1 MGRIGLT
8 YHWPMPRRRETRPFS
23 DKSRGIRIQKA
34 LAEAGI
40 DSRRHCEELIDER
53 RVSVNGTIIESL
65 PAWVDP
71 TNDRI
76 EVDGHPIR
84 KRKVEQVAVH
94 YYVMLNKPANVVS
107 TNSDPYERTRAIDL
121 VTLPGKPRLFCVGRL
136 DADTTGLLLL
146 TNDGDFANH
155 LTHPRYEV
163 YKTYEVVIKG
173 SLDAA
178 GVATLQRGM
187 VLYDRRK
194 KTALRTEP
202 VRLKFLKRDRDRT
215 HLLMELREGR
225 NQRIQKMM
233 LALEHPIRKL
243 KCVGLGPLRLT
254 GVAMGQWRLL
264 RASEV
269 SELRKAAGVAKP
281 VKPDRGAARRAREAQ

>member
-40 DSRRHCEELIDER
+40 DSRRHCEQLIDER
-53 RVSVNGTIIESL
+53 RVSVNGTIIDSL

-71 TNDRI
+71 ASDRI

-84 KRKVEQVAVH
+84 KRKAEQADTH
-94 YYVMLNKPANVVS
+94 YYVMLNKPTNVVS
-107 TNSDPYERTRAIDL
+107 TNSDPYERMRAIDL

-136 DADTTGLLLL
+136 DAESTGLLLL
-146 TNDGDFANH
+146 TNDGDLANH

-163 YKTYEVVIKG
+163 HKTYEVVVKG

-178 GVATLQRGM
+178 GVAALQRGI
-187 VLYDRRK
+187 VLHDRRR
-194 KTALRTEP
+194 KTAERTEP
-202 VRLKFLKRDRDRT
+202 VRLKLIKRDRDRT
-215 HLLMELREGR
+215 HLLMEMREGR
-225 NQRIQKMM
+225 NRQIRRMM
-233 LALEHPIRKL
+233 AALDHPVRHL
-243 KCVGLGPLRLT
+243 KRVSLGPLRLS
-254 GVAMGQWRLL
+254 GVALGEWRML
-264 RASEV
+264 RAAEV
-269 SELRKAAGVAKP
+269 SALRKAAGVAKP
-281 VKPDRGAARRAREAQ
+281 VKPDRGAARRAREAR